1 VSGVDFDLDKLH
13 DIPDPYAASAPA
25 PSAPVPQGPS
35 PTRSSVSRRRA
46 VLVGVSLCFAT
57 LAALRMG
64 VAPRQAPGAAFFV
77 VALGLPAIGGLAALA
92 AGWAAGAK
100 GLGLRTAQLASAL
113 GVAVALFAL
122 STLAEHLGAVHEGGM
137 KGTGACAAI
146 SALLA
151 AVPLAAGF
159 VAFRRSL
166 AGNVALRMACFG
178 VGSGVLGAVLLRV
191 HCPNDAAAHV
201 ALGHGAAVLLG
212 ALAGAIAGRATA
224 RL

>member
-35 PTRSSVSRRRA
+35 PTRSSVTRRRA
-46 VLVGVSLCFAT
+46 MLVGLALSVVT
-57 LAALRMG
+57 LVALGM
-64 VAPRQAPGAAFFV
+64 GAAHRPAQHAAFYVF
-77 VALGLPAIGGLAALA
+77 ALGLPILGGLCALA
-92 AGWAAGAK
+92 AGWASGTK
-100 GLGLRTAQLASAL
+100 GLGLRPAQLASAL